1 MKSGQAGGKIAA
13 PDPFMNAF
21 ERGCA
26 PASREVQTALARVE
40 VAEAFLPLYRPRR
53 YKVFYGGRGG
63 AKSWAFARALLV
75 LSLQSKKRI
84 LCAREFQA
92 SIADSV
98 MSLLVDQ
105 VYRLRLQRFFD
116 TQKTSIRALSTGS
129 EFKFTGLRVNPDSMR
144 SFEGA
149 DICWVEEAQ
158 RLSKDSIDVLI
169 PTIRKEGSEI
179 WMSFNPEEDTD
190 PVWTRFVMN
199 PPPNALVVKVGW
211 ADNPW
216 FPAVLNEERL
226 YMLENDPD
234 AYDHV
239 WEGNCRKIGD
249 AVIFKGKYSIED
261 FETPTGIRFSFGAD
275 WGFGAD
281 PTTLI
286 RCFEKDK
293 VLFVDQESYAVGLDL
308 DRIAETW
315 KRDIPGCDKWPIYAD
330 ASQPQTVRHVRSF
343 GFRIDAA
350 KKWPGSVEDGI
361 TFLRGYKQIKVH
373 KRCTHTAEEMRL
385 YSYKT
390 DSLTRE
396 VFPLVLDRHNHCIDA
411 IRYAMSKRIRRRG
424 GVI

>member
-1 MKSGQAGGKIAA
+1 
-13 PDPFMNAF
+13 MNAF
-21 ERGCA
+21 ERGSG
-26 PASREVQTALARVE
+26 PAAEGVREALARVE
-40 VAEAFLPLYRPRR
+40 VAESFLPLYEPRR

-75 LSLQSKKRI
+75 LALQGRKRI

-105 VYRLRLQRFFD
+105 IHRLKLQKFFSI
-116 TQKTSIRALSTGS
+116 QKTGISAPITKS
-129 EFKFTGLRVNPDSMR
+129 EFKFTGLRVNPDTIR

-158 RLSKDSIDVLI
+158 RLSKESLDILI
-169 PTIRKEGSEI
+169 PTIRKAGSEI
-179 WMSFNPEEDTD
+179 WFSFNPEEDSD
-190 PVWTRFVMN
+190 PVWTRFALN
-199 PPPNALVVKVGW
+199 PPPGALVVKVGW

-249 AVIFKGKYSIED
+249 AVIFKGKYSIEE
-261 FETPTGIRFSFGAD
+261 FETPPGARFYFGAD

-286 RCFEKDK
+286 RCFEQDR

-330 ASQPQTVRHVRSF
+330 ASQPQTVRHVRGF
-343 GFRIDAA
+343 GFRVDAA

-373 KRCTHTAEEMRL
+373 KRCTHTADEMRK

-396 VFPLVLDRHNHCIDA
+396 VFPVALDKHNHCIDA
-411 IRYAMSKRIRRRG
+411 IRYGLNKKIRRRG